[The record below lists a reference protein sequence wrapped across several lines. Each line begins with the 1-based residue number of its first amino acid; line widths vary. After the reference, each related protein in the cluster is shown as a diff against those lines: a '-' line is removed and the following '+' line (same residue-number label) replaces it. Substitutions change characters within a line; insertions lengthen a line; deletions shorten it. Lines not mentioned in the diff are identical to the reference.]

1 MLMASRPISQ
11 ELMPL
16 YSTDAEMSTLGS
28 MLLSKRAAEE
38 VSAVLE
44 AADFYLPPHQ
54 FIFEAIFS
62 LLENDAAIDVLTV
75 SEVLKDRNQLDKV
88 GGLDYLVSL
97 AESVPTASNVL
108 FYADIVR
115 DKSMLRRL
123 QDVGREIA
131 GLAPQ
136 PERTAEEKVDEAER
150 RIFEIR
156 KNRLGKDF
164 EHIKSLAYEFFTDI
178 DRIIE
183 TKEPNLGVPTGFYD
197 LDEITMG
204 FQPGDL
210 VIVAARPA
218 MGKTSLVLNFAVHVA
233 HQQIGNVAIFSLEMS
248 SEQLV
253 RRLVSME
260 SGVTGQEMRQPNITK
275 DQYQALAN
283 ACDSLSE
290 LPLYIDDQTD
300 ITSMAMKGKCRRLRE
315 NGGLSLVVVDYL
327 QLMRSMRQHDN
338 RVQEVG
344 EIARSLKG
352 LAREL
357 KVPVVALSQLSR
369 QVEARVDKRP
379 LLSDLRES
387 GSIEAEADMVMMLY
401 REAYYKATEDEDG
414 EPAPPLEIEEAE
426 VIIAKHRNG
435 PTGKVVLGF
444 QPRYTRF
451 VNLKR

>member
-1 MLMASRPISQ
+1 
-11 ELMPL
+11 MPL
-16 YSTDAEMSTLGS
+16 SSTDAEMSTLGS

-38 VSAVLE
+38 VAAVLE

-62 LLENDAAIDVLTV
+62 LLANDAAVDVLTV
-75 SEVLKDRNQLDKV
+75 SEALKDRSQLEKV

-108 FYADIVR
+108 YYADIVR

-131 GLAPQ
+131 GLASQ
-136 PERTAEEKVDEAER
+136 PERTAEDKVDEAEQ

-164 EHIKSLAYEFFTDI
+164 EHIKSLAYEFFTDV

-233 HQQIGNVAIFSLEMS
+233 HQQMGNVAIFSLEMS

-253 RRLVSME
+253 RRMVSME

-300 ITSMAMKGKCRRLRE
+300 ITSMVMKGKCRRLRE

-327 QLMRSMRQHDN
+327 QLMRSMRQNDN

-369 QVEARVDKRP
+369 QVETRPDKRP
-379 LLSDLRES
+379 VLSDLRES
-387 GSIEAEADMVMMLY
+387 GSIEAEADMVMMIY
-401 REAYYKATEDEDG
+401 RDAYYNAKEDEDG
-414 EPAPPLEIEEAE
+414 EPVPPLEIEEAE
-426 VIIAKHRNG
+426 VIVAKHRNG

>member
-1 MLMASRPISQ
+1 
-11 ELMPL
+11 
-16 YSTDAEMSTLGS
+16 
-28 MLLSKRAAEE
+28 
-38 VSAVLE
+38 
-44 AADFYLPPHQ
+44 
-54 FIFEAIFS
+54 
-62 LLENDAAIDVLTV
+62 
-75 SEVLKDRNQLDKV
+75 
-88 GGLDYLVSL
+88 
-97 AESVPTASNVL
+97 
-108 FYADIVR
+108 
-115 DKSMLRRL
+115 
-123 QDVGREIA
+123 
-131 GLAPQ
+131 
-136 PERTAEEKVDEAER
+136 
-150 RIFEIR
+150 
-156 KNRLGKDF
+156 
-164 EHIKSLAYEFFTDI
+164 
-178 DRIIE
+178 
-183 TKEPNLGVPTGFYD
+183 
-197 LDEITMG
+197 
-204 FQPGDL
+204 
-210 VIVAARPA
+210 
-218 MGKTSLVLNFAVHVA
+218 
-233 HQQIGNVAIFSLEMS
+233 
-248 SEQLV
+248 
-253 RRLVSME
+253 ME

>member
-1 MLMASRPISQ
+1 
-11 ELMPL
+11 MPL